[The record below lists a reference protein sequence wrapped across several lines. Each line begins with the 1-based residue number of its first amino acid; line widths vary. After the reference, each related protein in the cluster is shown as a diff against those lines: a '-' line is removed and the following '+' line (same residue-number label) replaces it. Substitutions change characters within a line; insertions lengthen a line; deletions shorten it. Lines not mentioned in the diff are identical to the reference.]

1 MPACLEQ
8 LYKDL
13 GCRARLYNPNPS
25 PSLSPHPNQVYK
37 DLGCRVARIAAGA
50 TDQL

>member
-50 TDQL
+50 TEQL